1 MASSITPEQMAKSGT
16 EHGHQT
22 ALFIWAAQNFDKYP
36 QLRYMFA
43 IPNGGQR
50 HAAVAGKLKAEGV
63 KAGVPDIFLAVPIR
77 KGEYHQCG
85 LFIELKI
92 GRNTAT
98 EEQKQWLKMLNQSN
112 YTAIVCHGW
121 EQARDI
127 ILEYLK

>member
-16 EHGHQT
+16 EHAHQT

-63 KAGVPDIFLAVPIR
+63 KAGVPDIFLPIPR
-77 KGEYHQCG
+77 KHWHG
-85 LFIELKI
+85 LFVELKI
-92 GRNTAT
+92 GKNEPSEA
-98 EEQKQWLKMLNQSN
+98 QHKWLAALDRKGYRAVWCIGL
-112 YTAIVCHGW
+112 